1 MEELLME
8 KLSDQS
14 RLRPWMGFV
23 LFGVVMALFIF
34 VCAPLQQNLGIPGL
48 IITELGFLALAV
60 IYCLIR
66 RVKIKEVFP
75 VKKVKAREI
84 FGCILLVLG
93 TFPVSLMLVA
103 ITAIVFPASK
113 SEITDLSSF
122 IYGNLNFPL
131 AVLIVALLP
140 AICEEAIHRG
150 AILSNFRGLKHDWV
164 IVLIM
169 GLFFGINHMSVLR
182 FLTTMT
188 LGLILSY
195 VVVKKNNIILSM
207 IMHFTNN
214 MISVCLTYLLGQG
227 NVASTSAS
235 SVDYSTVLGSYMLL
249 GFASP
254 ILITLGLML
263 VYREGHKKIRFLY
276 AGILATA
283 LLIGGASLNT
293 YTGMKNMLLNSTISY
308 QVTADDKVDSTLDF
322 TVEEERD
329 ATIVVVVMNAEGDY
343 NVRIDGD
350 TGVSVIN
357 APVPQGMVRTLTYN
371 VKLPADHYVVT
382 IEAGDNAVGEKPQFQ
397 VTVR

>member
-1 MEELLME
+1 
-8 KLSDQS
+8 
-14 RLRPWMGFV
+14 MGFV

-214 MISVCLTYLLGQG
+214 MISVCITYLLGQG
-227 NVASTSAS
+227 NVASASAS

-308 QVTADDKVDSTLDF
+308 LVTADDKVDSTLDF

>member
-1 MEELLME
+1 ME

-357 APVPQGMVRTLTYN
+357 APVPQGVVRTLTYN
-371 VKLPADHYVVT
+371 VKLPADHYTVSF
-382 IEAGDNAVGEKPQFQ
+382 EAGDNAVGEHPQFQ
-397 VTVR
+397 ITIQ

>member
-1 MEELLME
+1 
-8 KLSDQS
+8 
-14 RLRPWMGFV
+14 MGFV
-23 LFGVVMALFIF
+23 LFGVLMALFIF

-235 SVDYSTVLGSYMLL
+235 SIDYSTVLGSYMLL

-308 QVTADDKVDSTLDF
+308 LVTADDKVESTLNF

-329 ATIVVVVMNAEGDY
+329 AAIVVVVMNAEGDY

-357 APVPQGMVRTLTYN
+357 APVPQGVVRTLTYN

>member
-1 MEELLME
+1 
-8 KLSDQS
+8 
-14 RLRPWMGFV
+14 MGFV

-214 MISVCLTYLLGQG
+214 MISVCITYLLGQG

-308 QVTADDKVDSTLDF
+308 LVTADDKVDSTLDF